1 VVFSKLTRAAL
12 APACVP
18 ERRPGKAQ
26 NDHHQARTSA
36 GRAAAALSDGF
47 DRPLLLTLAMLGT
60 SASMLAQGA
69 GVPLTLQG
77 LNQSTLGDV
86 RGRGMG
92 GAVLAATRSANAVF
106 TNPALLTRIERLE
119 VRIAGT
125 GVATS
130 QRQSQEWTPNRLYA
144 GFSILMEDKWEGI
157 KEPLVRQILPNPI
170 TFLAETTWVPPASP
184 YERLQKPYDDIG
196 PNWSRAFTK
205 GSPLTFA
212 AAMPFEFMELT
223 FVAGIG
229 GGEAYDLT
237 HYFQNNNVL
246 DPMIGSFRPSPIP
259 MVATGDTEYV
269 RWYQHTSKRLG
280 SVSTVNPALALKYG
294 SLSVGVTANILFG
307 SSDDYE
313 FRLDRGVLNFINNA
327 FKVDP
332 VRYAVTHLGTSD
344 YSGTSATLGVLWE
357 NPRYAVGLTAAL
369 PLTITRSFDR
379 TVTIDTALVVTSRRE
394 TGEESLK
401 LPLRVG
407 GGVILTPTDRWTV
420 SFDYAMTG
428 FATSEQT
435 AADGTTTSSWVGS
448 ENYRMGVEYLA
459 WDFLSVR
466 AGYRQDTQPFSV
478 VGSAIINEPV
488 KSSVA
493 TFGLGTEFM
502 GVLIDAAYEYTS
514 LKYQD
519 MWQSNV
525 NYNLTEHHRF
535 MVEVGYRF

>member
-1 VVFSKLTRAAL
+1 MNRRQRWATTNVVFSKMFRQVL
-12 APACVP
+12 
-18 ERRPGKAQ
+18 
-26 NDHHQARTSA
+26 
-36 GRAAAALSDGF
+36 AAAAAPSGQVK
-47 DRPLLLTLAMLGT
+47 RSILLAVTLLGT
-60 SASMLAQGA
+60 PAAMLAQGA
-69 GVPLTLQG
+69 GIPLTLQG
-77 LNQSTLGDV
+77 LHQSTLSDV

-92 GAVLAATRSANAVF
+92 GAVLASTRSANAIF
-106 TNPALLTRIERLE
+106 TNPALLTRIDRLE

-144 GFSILMEDKWEGI
+144 GFSILMEDKWDGI
-157 KEPLVRQILPNPI
+157 KEPLVFN
-170 TFLAETTWVPPASP
+170 TVDSTWGPPASP

-196 PNWSRAFTK
+196 PNWSRTFTK
-205 GSPLTFA
+205 GSPLTLA

-223 FVAGIG
+223 FVAGVG

-259 MVATGDTEYV
+259 MVATGDTAYV
-269 RWYQHTSKRLG
+269 QWYQHTRKRLG

-294 SLSVGVTANILFG
+294 SFSLGVTANILFG
-307 SSDDYE
+307 TSDDYE
-313 FRLDRGVLNFINNA
+313 SRSDRGVLNFINNA

-332 VRYAVTHLGTSD
+332 VRHTETHVGTSD
-344 YSGTSATLGVLWE
+344 YSGTSATLGLLWE
-357 NPRYAVGLTAAL
+357 NPRYAAGLTAAL
-369 PLTITRSFDR
+369 PLTITRSFER
-379 TVTIDTALVVTSRRE
+379 TVTIDTAFVVTSYKE

-401 LPLRVG
+401 LPLRIG

-435 AADGTTTSSWVGS
+435 ASDGTTTSSWVGS
-448 ENYRMGVEYLA
+448 ENYRMGVEYQA

-466 AGYRQDTQPFSV
+466 AGYRQDTQPFAV
-478 VGSAIINEPV
+478 AGSAIVDEPV

-493 TFGLGTEFM
+493 TFGLGTQFM
-502 GVLIDAAYEYTS
+502 GFLIDAAYEYTA

-525 NYNLTEHHRF
+525 NHNLTEHHRF
-535 MVEVGYRF
+535 LVEFGYRF